1 MAVKKSELYSTLWKC
16 CDELRGGMDASQYK
30 DYVLVILF
38 VKYISDKS
46 RSDAAFDIEIP
57 EGCYFEDFVALK
69 GNPNIGE
76 EINKKM
82 QKLAEANQLE
92 GVFVADFDDEAKLG
106 KGKDKVETL
115 SKLIAVF
122 QNENLD
128 FSKNRAAD
136 DDLIGDAYEY
146 LMKNFATESGKSKG
160 QFYTPAEVSRVMAKV
175 IGLSNAKNGKRT
187 TIYDPTCGSGSLLLR
202 AMCETPEG
210 ATVYGQEKDNAT
222 VGLAKMNM
230 ILHNEIYADI
240 KQGDTINDPQF
251 KDDDQLKTFDYIVA
265 NPPFST
271 KSWLKSA
278 KAEDEYRRWGE
289 GIKIGIP
296 PEKNGDYAFLLHIVR
311 SLKQTGCAA
320 CILPHG
326 VLFRGNAEAQIRK
339 YLVAEKR
346 YIKGIIG
353 LPANLFFGTGIPACI
368 IIIEKSEAAGR
379 KGVFMIDAKSGYI
392 KDGAKNRLR
401 EQDIRR
407 IVDVWQSQ
415 RDVPHFARFVPME
428 EIERNDYNLNIP
440 RYVSA
445 PDTEILQD
453 IDAHLYG
460 GLPKH
465 DIDQLATYWDVC
477 PSLRSDLFSEHPTR
491 EGYYSLNCEQDA
503 IRDTVSANVDFQKQ
517 SEVFKRRFTDWCDK
531 HRGELNSLA
540 QGFAPKTLIEQL
552 GNSLLEFF
560 SADRSLVD
568 AYDVYDCLMNYWGET
583 MQDDCYMIS
592 SGGWTVQLYTPQAT
606 SKKNDDKKKK
616 EKKAATPEDI
626 VCDLLPVPIV
636 VDEYFADKR
645 DLIIAAEELLSQNE
659 AQLAELIEEQAEN
672 YLDEDNFPDGKMTD
686 ANIKKRIKALD
697 KKADAEELAVL
708 QKYLDLKGDISLNKK
723 LIKERKYDLLTAL
736 LVKYANL
743 SEEDIKRFVIEKKWF
758 ASLGSRL
765 DGEMQ
770 RISQQLT
777 SKVSALAERYAQT
790 LPEIDAEIADLE
802 AKVAAHLKQMYCMFA
817 IVLQKSARPRY
828 LKNGIVLNLRRYC
841 QL

>member
-46 RSDAAFDIEIP
+46 RSDSAFDIEIP
-57 EGCYFEDFVALK
+57 DGCYFEDFVALK

-76 EINKKM
+76 EMNKKM
-82 QKLAEANQLE
+82 AALAEANQLE
-92 GVFVADFDDEAKLG
+92 GVFIADFEDDTKLG
-106 KGKDKVETL
+106 KGKDKVDTL
-115 SKLIAVF
+115 SNLIAVF

-175 IGLSNAKNGKRT
+175 IGLSNAKNGKKT

-202 AMCETPEG
+202 AMYETPEG
-210 ATVYGQEKDNAT
+210 ASVYGQEKDNAT

-230 ILHNEIYADI
+230 ILHNEIYAVI

-251 KDDDQLKTFDYIVA
+251 KGDDGQLKTFDYIVA

-278 KAEDEYRRWGE
+278 KAEDGYHRWGE
-289 GIKIGIP
+289 GIKIGVP

-339 YLVAEKR
+339 YLVAEKQ
-346 YIKGIIG
+346 YVKGIIG

-407 IVDVWQSQ
+407 IVDVWQMQ

-477 PSLRSDLFSEHPTR
+477 PSLRADLFVEHPTR
-491 EGYYSLNCEQDA
+491 EGYYALNCEQSA
-503 IRDTVSANVDFQKQ
+503 VRDTVAANADFQKQ
-517 SEVFKRRFTDWCDK
+517 GEIFKSSFAVWCNR
-531 HRGELNSLA
+531 HREQLNALI
-540 QGFAPKTLIEQL
+540 QGFAPKILIEQL
-552 GNSLLEFF
+552 GNSLLEIFG
-560 SADRSLVD
+560 ADKSLVD
-568 AYDVYDCLMNYWGET
+568 AYDVFDCLMNYWGET

-592 SGGWTVQLYTPQAT
+592 SSGWSVQLYTPQPA
-606 SKKNDDKKKK
+606 SKKGEKKK

-636 VDEYFADKR
+636 IDEYFADKR
-645 DLIIAAEELLSQNE
+645 ELITAAEEHLAQNE

-672 YLDEDNFPDGKMTD
+672 YLDEDNFPDSKMND

-708 QKYLDLKGDISLNKK
+708 QKYLELKGDISLNKK

-736 LVKYANL
+736 LVKYADL
-743 SEEDIKRFVIEKKWF
+743 SEKDIKRLVIEKKWF

-802 AKVAAHLKQMYCMFA
+802 AKVAAHLKQMGY
-817 IVLQKSARPRY
+817 
-828 LKNGIVLNLRRYC
+828 
-841 QL
+841 

>member
-57 EGCYFEDFVALK
+57 DGCYFEDFVALK

-278 KAEDEYRRWGE
+278 KAEDEYKRWGE

-445 PDTEILQD
+445 PDIEILQD

-491 EGYYSLNCEQDA
+491 KGYYSLNCEQDT
-503 IRDTVSANVDFQKQ
+503 IRDTVSANADFQKQ
-517 SEVFKRRFTDWCDK
+517 SEVFKRSFADWCDK
-531 HRGELNSLA
+531 HRNELNSLA

-552 GNSLLEFF
+552 GNSLLEIFG
-560 SADRSLVD
+560 ADRSLVD

-592 SGGWTVQLYTPQAT
+592 SGGWAVQLYTPQPA

-645 DLIIAAEELLSQNE
+645 NLIIAAEELLSQNE

-672 YLDEDNFPDGKMTD
+672 YLDEDNFPDSKMTD

-736 LVKYANL
+736 LVKYAAL
-743 SEEDIKRFVIEKKWF
+743 SEEDIKRLVIEKKWF

-802 AKVAAHLKQMYCMFA
+802 AKVAAHLKQMGY
-817 IVLQKSARPRY
+817 
-828 LKNGIVLNLRRYC
+828 
-841 QL
+841 

>member
-128 FSKNRAAD
+128 FSKNRVAD

-278 KAEDEYRRWGE
+278 KAEDEYHRWGE

-368 IIIEKSEAAGR
+368 IIIEKSEAASR

-477 PSLRSDLFSEHPTR
+477 PSLRGDLFSEHPTR
-491 EGYYSLNCEQDA
+491 EGYYSLNCEQDT
-503 IRDTVSANVDFQKQ
+503 IRDTVSANADFQKQ
-517 SEVFKRRFTDWCDK
+517 REVFKRSFADWCDK
-531 HRGELNSLA
+531 HRNELNSLV

-552 GNSLLEFF
+552 GNSLLEIF

-583 MQDDCYMIS
+583 MQDDSYMIS
-592 SGGWTVQLYTPQAT
+592 SGGWTVQLYTPQPA
-606 SKKNDDKKKK
+606 SKKSNDKKK

-645 DLIIAAEELLSQNE
+645 NLIIAAEELLSQNE
-659 AQLAELIEEQAEN
+659 VQLAELIEEQAEN

-736 LVKYANL
+736 LVKYADL
-743 SEEDIKRFVIEKKWF
+743 SEGDIKRLVIEKKWF

-802 AKVAAHLKQMYCMFA
+802 AKVAAHLKQMGY
-817 IVLQKSARPRY
+817 
-828 LKNGIVLNLRRYC
+828 
-841 QL
+841 

>member
-46 RSDAAFDIEIP
+46 RSDDGFDIDIP
-57 EGCYFEDFVALK
+57 QGCFFEDFVALK
-69 GNPNIGE
+69 GKPNIGE
-76 EINKKM
+76 EMNKKM
-82 QKLAEANQLE
+82 AALAEANQLD
-92 GVFVADFDDEAKLG
+92 GVFVADFEDDAKLG
-106 KGKDKVETL
+106 KGKDKIDTL
-115 SKLIAVF
+115 SNLIAIF
-122 QNENLD
+122 QNDNLD

-210 ATVYGQEKDNAT
+210 ATIYGQEKDNAT

-230 ILHNEIYADI
+230 ILHGEIYADI

-251 KDDDQLKTFDYIVA
+251 KEEDKLKTFDYIVA

-278 KAEDEYRRWGE
+278 KAEDEYHRWGE

-353 LPANLFFGTGIPACI
+353 LPANLFYGTGIPACI
-368 IIIEKSEAAGR
+368 IVIEKSEAASR
-379 KGVFMIDAKSGYI
+379 KGVFMIDAKNGYV
-392 KDGAKNRLR
+392 KDAAKNRLR

-407 IVDVWQSQ
+407 IVDVWQAQ

-445 PDTEILQD
+445 PDTEVLQD
-453 IDAHLYG
+453 IDAHLRG
-460 GLPKH
+460 GLPEH
-465 DIDQLATYWDVC
+465 DIDQLSEYWDVC
-477 PSLRSDLFSEHPTR
+477 PSLRNDLFSDRPIR
-491 EGYYSLNCEQDA
+491 AGYYELRCPVDA
-503 IRDTVSANVDFQKQ
+503 IRDTVAANADFRKQ
-517 SEVFKRRFTDWCDK
+517 GEAFKHSFEKWCQQ
-531 HRGELNSLA
+531 HRYQLYSLVP
-540 QGFAPKTLIEQL
+540 GFAPKRLIEQL
-552 GNSLLEFF
+552 GNSILEIFT
-560 SADRSLVD
+560 ADKSLVD
-568 AYDVYDCLMNYWGET
+568 AYDVYDSLMKYWGDT

-592 SGGWTVQLYTPQAT
+592 SGGWEVQLYTPQPIV
-606 SKKNDDKKKK
+606 KKNDAKKK
-616 EKKAATPEDI
+616 EKKAAAPEDV

-636 VDEYFADKR
+636 IDEYFSDKR
-645 DLIIAAEELLSQNE
+645 DLILAAEELLAQNE
-659 AQLAELIEEQAEN
+659 AKLSELLEEYAESYFE
-672 YLDEDNFPDGKMTD
+672 EDNFADSKVSDT
-686 ANIKKRIKALD
+686 NIKKRIKALD
-697 KKADAEELAVL
+697 KKADAEEIAVL
-708 QKYLDLKGDISLNKK
+708 QQYLDLKGDISLNKK
-723 LIKERKYDLLTAL
+723 VIKDRKYDLLTAL
-736 LVKYANL
+736 MVKYADL
-743 SEEDIKRFVIEKKWF
+743 SGEDIKRLVIEKKWF
-758 ASLGSRL
+758 ATLSAQL
-765 DGEMQ
+765 DSEMQ

-790 LPEIDAEIADLE
+790 LPEIDAEISDLE
-802 AKVAAHLKQMYCMFA
+802 AKVAAHLKQMGY
-817 IVLQKSARPRY
+817 
-828 LKNGIVLNLRRYC
+828 
-841 QL
+841 

>member
-57 EGCYFEDFVALK
+57 DGCYFEDFVALK

-82 QKLAEANQLE
+82 QKLAEANQLD

-160 QFYTPAEVSRVMAKV
+160 QFYTPAEVSHVMAKV

-251 KDDDQLKTFDYIVA
+251 KDDDQLKKFDYIVA

-278 KAEDEYRRWGE
+278 KAEDEYKRWGE

-407 IVDVWQSQ
+407 IVDVWQAQ

-491 EGYYSLNCEQDA
+491 KGYYSLNCEQDT
-503 IRDTVSANVDFQKQ
+503 IRDTVSANADFQKQ
-517 SEVFKRRFTDWCDK
+517 SEVFKRSFADWCDK
-531 HRGELNSLA
+531 HRNELNSLV

-552 GNSLLEFF
+552 GNSLLEIFG
-560 SADRSLVD
+560 ADRSLVD

-592 SGGWTVQLYTPQAT
+592 SGGWTVQLYTPQPA

-616 EKKAATPEDI
+616 EKKAASPEDI

-636 VDEYFADKR
+636 VNEYFADKR
-645 DLIIAAEELLSQNE
+645 NLVVAAEELLSQNE
-659 AQLAELIEEQAEN
+659 AQLAELIEEQVEN
-672 YLDEDNFPDGKMTD
+672 YLDEDNFPDSKMTD
-686 ANIKKRIKALD
+686 ANIKRRIKALD
-697 KKADAEELAVL
+697 KRADAEELAVL
-708 QKYLDLKGDISLNKK
+708 QKYLKLKEDISFVKRT
-723 LIKERKYDLLTAL
+723 IKNLKYDLLTAL
-736 LVKYANL
+736 LVKYAAL
-743 SEEDIKRFVIEKKWF
+743 SEEDIKRLVIEKKWF

-802 AKVAAHLKQMYCMFA
+802 AKVAAHLKQMGY
-817 IVLQKSARPRY
+817 
-828 LKNGIVLNLRRYC
+828 
-841 QL
+841 

>member
-46 RSDAAFDIEIP
+46 RSDEGFDIDIP
-57 EGCYFEDFVALK
+57 GGCYFEDFVALK

-76 EINKKM
+76 EMNKKM
-82 QKLAEANQLE
+82 AALAEANQLD
-92 GVFVADFDDEAKLG
+92 GVFVADFEDDAKLG

-175 IGLSNAKNGKRT
+175 IGLGNARNGKKT

-202 AMCETPEG
+202 AICETPDG
-210 ATVYGQEKDNAT
+210 ATIYGQEKDNAT

-278 KAEDEYRRWGE
+278 KTEDVYHRWGE
-289 GIKIGIP
+289 GIKIGVP

-353 LPANLFFGTGIPACI
+353 LPANLFYGTGIPACI
-368 IIIEKSEAAGR
+368 III
-379 KGVFMIDAKSGYI
+379 
-392 KDGAKNRLR
+392 
-401 EQDIRR
+401 
-407 IVDVWQSQ
+407 
-415 RDVPHFARFVPME
+415 
-428 EIERNDYNLNIP
+428 
-440 RYVSA
+440 
-445 PDTEILQD
+445 
-453 IDAHLYG
+453 
-460 GLPKH
+460 
-465 DIDQLATYWDVC
+465 
-477 PSLRSDLFSEHPTR
+477 FSR
-491 EGYYSLNCEQDA
+491 
-503 IRDTVSANVDFQKQ
+503 
-517 SEVFKRRFTDWCDK
+517 
-531 HRGELNSLA
+531 
-540 QGFAPKTLIEQL
+540 
-552 GNSLLEFF
+552 
-560 SADRSLVD
+560 
-568 AYDVYDCLMNYWGET
+568 
-583 MQDDCYMIS
+583 
-592 SGGWTVQLYTPQAT
+592 
-606 SKKNDDKKKK
+606 
-616 EKKAATPEDI
+616 
-626 VCDLLPVPIV
+626 
-636 VDEYFADKR
+636 
-645 DLIIAAEELLSQNE
+645 
-659 AQLAELIEEQAEN
+659 
-672 YLDEDNFPDGKMTD
+672 
-686 ANIKKRIKALD
+686 
-697 KKADAEELAVL
+697 
-708 QKYLDLKGDISLNKK
+708 
-723 LIKERKYDLLTAL
+723 
-736 LVKYANL
+736 
-743 SEEDIKRFVIEKKWF
+743 
-758 ASLGSRL
+758 
-765 DGEMQ
+765 
-770 RISQQLT
+770 
-777 SKVSALAERYAQT
+777 
-790 LPEIDAEIADLE
+790 
-802 AKVAAHLKQMYCMFA
+802 
-817 IVLQKSARPRY
+817 
-828 LKNGIVLNLRRYC
+828 
-841 QL
+841 

>member
-38 VKYISDKS
+38 VKYISDKN

-69 GNPNIGE
+69 GNSNIGE

-175 IGLSNAKNGKRT
+175 IGLSNTKNGKRT

-278 KAEDEYRRWGE
+278 KAEDEYHRWGE
-289 GIKIGIP
+289 GIKIGVP

-379 KGVFMIDAKSGYI
+379 KGVFMIDAKGGYI

-440 RYVSA
+440 RYVAA

-477 PSLRSDLFSEHPTR
+477 PSLRSDLFSEHPSR
-491 EGYYSLNCEQDA
+491 EGYYSLNCEQDT
-503 IRDTVSANVDFQKQ
+503 IRDTVSTNADFQKQ
-517 SEVFKRRFTDWCDK
+517 SEVFKRSFADWCDK
-531 HRGELNSLA
+531 HRNELNSLA

-552 GNSLLEFF
+552 GNSLLEIFG
-560 SADRSLVD
+560 ADRSLVD

-592 SGGWTVQLYTPQAT
+592 SGGWTVQLYTPQPA
-606 SKKNDDKKKK
+606 SKKSNDKKK

-636 VDEYFADKR
+636 VDECFADKR
-645 DLIIAAEELLSQNE
+645 NLIVAAEELLSQNE

-672 YLDEDNFPDGKMTD
+672 YLDEDNFPDSKKTD
-686 ANIKKRIKALD
+686 TNIKKQIKILNN
-697 KKADAEELAVL
+697 KTDAEELAVL
-708 QKYLDLKGDISLNKK
+708 QKYLKLKEDISFVKRT
-723 LIKERKYDLLTAL
+723 IKNLKYDLLTAL
-736 LVKYANL
+736 LVKYADL
-743 SEEDIKRFVIEKKWF
+743 SEEDIKRLVIEKKWF

-802 AKVAAHLKQMYCMFA
+802 AKVAAHLKQMGY
-817 IVLQKSARPRY
+817 
-828 LKNGIVLNLRRYC
+828 
-841 QL
+841 

>member
-38 VKYISDKS
+38 IKYISDKS
-46 RSDAAFDIEIP
+46 RNDKDFDIDIP
-57 EGCYFEDFVALK
+57 KGCYFEDFVALK
-69 GNPNIGE
+69 GCSNIGE
-76 EINKKM
+76 EMNIKM
-82 QKLAEANQLE
+82 AALADANQLD
-92 GVFVADFDDEAKLG
+92 GVFVADFEDDTKLG

-122 QNENLD
+122 QNDNLD

-160 QFYTPAEVSRVMAKV
+160 QFYTPTEVSRVMAKV
-175 IGLSNAKNGKRT
+175 IGLSQAKNGKKT

-202 AMCETPEG
+202 AMCETPDG
-210 ATVYGQEKDNAT
+210 ATLYGQEKDNAT

-240 KQGDTINDPQF
+240 RQGDTINDPQF
-251 KDDDQLKTFDYIVA
+251 KDNDHLKTFDYIVA

-278 KAEDEYRRWGE
+278 KIEDEYQRWGE
-289 GIKIGIP
+289 SINIGVP

-326 VLFRGNAEAQIRK
+326 VLFRGNAEAQIRR
-339 YLVAEKR
+339 YLVSVKR
-346 YIKGIIG
+346 WIKGIIG
-353 LPANLFFGTGIPACI
+353 LPANLFYGTGIPACI
-368 IIIEKSEAAGR
+368 IIIEKSEALER
-379 KGVFMIDAKSGYI
+379 KGVFMIDAKNGFV

-407 IVDVWQSQ
+407 IVDVWNAQ
-415 RDVPHFARFVPME
+415 RDVPHYARFVPME

-445 PDTEILQD
+445 PDMEILQD

-465 DIDQLATYWDVC
+465 DIDQLDTYWKVC
-477 PSLRSDLFSEHPTR
+477 PLLRDDLFCAHPTR
-491 EGYYSLNCEQDA
+491 KGYYSLKCTPEVVCDVVAEN
-503 IRDTVSANVDFQKQ
+503 IDFRKQ
-517 SEVFKRRFTDWCDK
+517 SDTFRSSFAEWCNR
-531 HRGELNSLA
+531 HHVQLYALVS
-540 QGFAPKTLIEQL
+540 GFAPKKLIEQL
-552 GNSLLEFF
+552 GNSLLEIFGV
-560 SADRSLVD
+560 DKSLVD

-592 SGGWTVQLYTPQAT
+592 SGGWTVQLYTPQPA
-606 SKKNDDKKKK
+606 SKKKDGKKK
-616 EKKAATPEDI
+616 EKKAVAPEDV

-636 VDEYFADKR
+636 IDEYFAEKR
-645 DLIIAAEELLSQNE
+645 DVIAAAEELLAQNE
-659 AQLAELIEEQAEN
+659 AQLADLVEEQAEN
-672 YLDEDNFPDGKMTD
+672 YLDEDNFPDSKMTD
-686 ANIKKRIKALD
+686 ANVKKRIKALD
-697 KKADAEELAVL
+697 KMTDANEIAVL

-736 LVKYANL
+736 VVKYADL
-743 SEEDIKRFVIEKKWF
+743 SEEEIKRLVIEKKWF
-758 ASLGSRL
+758 ASLALRL
-765 DGEMQ
+765 DCEMQ

-777 SKVSALAERYAQT
+777 SKVSALAERYDQT
-790 LPEIDAEIADLE
+790 LSEIDADITDLE
-802 AKVAAHLKQMYCMFA
+802 AKVAAHLKQMGY
-817 IVLQKSARPRY
+817 
-828 LKNGIVLNLRRYC
+828 
-841 QL
+841 

>member
-46 RSDAAFDIEIP
+46 HSDVAFDIEIP
-57 EGCYFEDFVALK
+57 DGCHFEDFVALK

-76 EINKKM
+76 EMNKKM
-82 QKLAEANQLE
+82 AALAEANQLD
-92 GVFVADFDDEAKLG
+92 GVFIADFEDDTKLG
-106 KGKDKVETL
+106 KGKDKVDTL
-115 SKLIAVF
+115 SNLIAVF
-122 QNENLD
+122 QNENLN

-160 QFYTPAEVSRVMAKV
+160 QFYTPGEVSRVMAKV
-175 IGLSNAKNGKRT
+175 IGLNKTKKGKKT

-210 ATVYGQEKDNAT
+210 ATVYGQEMDNAT

-278 KAEDEYRRWGE
+278 KTEDEYKRWGE
-289 GIKIGIP
+289 GIKIGVP

-379 KGVFMIDAKSGYI
+379 KGVFMIDAKSGFT

-407 IVDVWQSQ
+407 IVDVWQAQ

-465 DIDQLATYWDVC
+465 DIDQLDNYWDVC
-477 PSLRSDLFSEHPTR
+477 PSLRENLFCEHLTR
-491 EGYYSLNCEQDA
+491 EGYYSLNCKQE
-503 IRDTVSANVDFQKQ
+503 TVREAVATNADFRKQ
-517 SEVFKRRFTDWCDK
+517 GDVFKKSFEAWCDK
-531 HRGELNSLA
+531 HREQLHDLT
-540 QGFAPKTLIEQL
+540 QGFAPKMLIEEF
-552 GNSLLEFF
+552 GNSLLEIFG
-560 SADRSLVD
+560 ADKSLVD
-568 AYDVYDCLMNYWGET
+568 AYDIYDCLMNYWGEA

-592 SGGWTVQLYTPQAT
+592 SGGWLVQLYTPQPA
-606 SKKNDDKKKK
+606 SKKGEKKK
-616 EKKAATPEDI
+616 EKKAATPEDV

-636 VDEYFADKR
+636 IDEYFAEKR
-645 DLIIAAEELLSQNE
+645 NLITAAEELLAQNE

-672 YLDEDNFPDGKMTD
+672 YLDEDNFPDSKMTD
-686 ANIKKRIKALD
+686 ANIKKRIKVLN

-708 QKYLDLKGDISLNKK
+708 QKYLNLKGDISLNKK

-736 LVKYANL
+736 LVKYADL
-743 SEEDIKRFVIEKKWF
+743 SEEDIKRLVIEKKWF

-790 LPEIDAEIADLE
+790 LSEIDTEIADLE
-802 AKVAAHLKQMYCMFA
+802 AKVAAHLKQMGY
-817 IVLQKSARPRY
+817 
-828 LKNGIVLNLRRYC
+828 
-841 QL
+841 

>member
-46 RSDAAFDIEIP
+46 RSDARFDIEIP
-57 EGCYFEDFVALK
+57 DGCHFEDFVALK
-69 GNPNIGE
+69 GKDNIGE
-76 EINKKM
+76 EMNKKM
-82 QKLAEANQLE
+82 AALAEANQLD
-92 GVFVADFDDEAKLG
+92 GVFVADFDDDTKLG
-106 KGKDKVETL
+106 KGKDKRDTL
-115 SKLIAVF
+115 SNLIAVF
-122 QNENLD
+122 QNEDLD

-175 IGLSNAKNGKRT
+175 IGLNRAKNGKRT

-251 KDDDQLKTFDYIVA
+251 KDDTNLKTFDYIVA

-278 KAEDEYRRWGE
+278 KTEDEYQRWGE
-289 GIKIGIP
+289 GIGVGVP

-311 SLKQTGCAA
+311 SLKHNGCAA

-346 YIKGIIG
+346 YVKGVIG

-379 KGVFMIDAKSGYI
+379 KGVFMIDAKNGYV
-392 KDGAKNRLR
+392 KDGSKNRLR

-503 IRDTVSANVDFQKQ
+503 IRDTVSANADFQKQ
-517 SEVFKRRFTDWCDK
+517 SEVFKRSFADWCDK
-531 HRGELNSLA
+531 HRNELNSLV

-552 GNSLLEFF
+552 GNSLLEIFG
-560 SADRSLVD
+560 ADRSLVD

-592 SGGWTVQLYTPQAT
+592 SGGWTVQLYTPQPA

-645 DLIIAAEELLSQNE
+645 NLIIAAEELLSQNE
-659 AQLAELIEEQAEN
+659 AQLAELIEEQAVN

-697 KKADAEELAVL
+697 KKADAEEFAVL

-736 LVKYANL
+736 LVKYAAL
-743 SEEDIKRFVIEKKWF
+743 SEEDIKRLVIEKKWF

-802 AKVAAHLKQMYCMFA
+802 AKVAAHLKQMGY
-817 IVLQKSARPRY
+817 
-828 LKNGIVLNLRRYC
+828 
-841 QL
+841 

>member
-38 VKYISDKS
+38 VKYISDKN

-57 EGCYFEDFVALK
+57 DGCYFEDFVALK

-82 QKLAEANQLE
+82 QKLAEANQLD

-136 DDLIGDAYEY
+136 DDLIGDAYEF

-202 AMCETPEG
+202 AMCATPEG

-278 KAEDEYRRWGE
+278 KAEDEYHRWGE

-491 EGYYSLNCEQDA
+491 NGYYSLNCEQDT
-503 IRDTVSANVDFQKQ
+503 IRDTVSANADFQKQ
-517 SEVFKRRFTDWCDK
+517 SEVFKHSFADWCDK
-531 HRGELNSLA
+531 HREELNSLV

-552 GNSLLEFF
+552 GNSLLDIFG
-560 SADRSLVD
+560 ADKSLVD

-592 SGGWTVQLYTPQAT
+592 SGGWTVQLYTPQPA
-606 SKKNDDKKKK
+606 SKKSNDKKK

-645 DLIIAAEELLSQNE
+645 NLIIAAEELLSQNE

-686 ANIKKRIKALD
+686 ANIKKRIKVLD
-697 KKADAEELAVL
+697 KKADAEEIAVL
-708 QKYLDLKGDISLNKK
+708 QKYLDLKGNISLNKK

-736 LVKYANL
+736 LVKYADL
-743 SEEDIKRFVIEKKWF
+743 SEEDIKRLVIEKKWF

-765 DGEMQ
+765 DSEMQ

-802 AKVAAHLKQMYCMFA
+802 AKVAAHLKQMGY
-817 IVLQKSARPRY
+817 
-828 LKNGIVLNLRRYC
+828 
-841 QL
+841 

>member
-1 MAVKKSELYSTLWKC
+1 MAVKKSELYSSLWKC

-46 RSDAAFDIEIP
+46 RSDAAFDIDIP
-57 EGCYFEDFVALK
+57 DGCYFEDFVDLK
-69 GNPNIGE
+69 GNPDIGE
-76 EINKKM
+76 EMNKKM
-82 QKLAEANQLE
+82 AALAEANQLD
-92 GVFVADFDDEAKLG
+92 GVFVADFDDDAKLG

-115 SKLIAVF
+115 GKLIAVF
-122 QNENLD
+122 QNDNLD

-160 QFYTPAEVSRVMAKV
+160 QFYTPAEVSRVMANV
-175 IGLSNAKNGKRT
+175 IGLSNAKNGKKT

-210 ATVYGQEKDNAT
+210 ATIYGQEKDNAT

-240 KQGDTINDPQF
+240 KQGDTINNPQF
-251 KDDDQLKTFDYIVA
+251 KENDKLKTFDFIVA

-278 KAEDEYRRWGE
+278 KAEDEYERWGE

-339 YLVAEKR
+339 YLVAERK

-353 LPANLFFGTGIPACI
+353 LPPNLFFGTGIPACI
-368 IIIEKSEAAGR
+368 IIIEKSEADSR
-379 KGVFMIDAKSGYI
+379 KGIFMIDAKNGYI

-407 IVDVWQSQ
+407 IVDAWKTH
-415 RDVPHFARFVPME
+415 RDVPHFSRFVPMD
-428 EIERNDYNLNIP
+428 EIKKNDYNLNIP

-465 DIDQLATYWDVC
+465 DIDQLTTYWDVC
-477 PSLRSDLFSEHPTR
+477 PTLRSELFCEHLTR
-491 EGYYSLNCEQDA
+491 KGYFTLNCNRDA
-503 IRDTVSANVDFQKQ
+503 VRDIVSDNTDFKKQ
-517 SEVFKRRFTDWCDK
+517 NEVFNKSFTDWSNK
-531 HRGELNSLA
+531 HRDLFYSLV
-540 QGFAPKTLIEQL
+540 QGFAPKELVDKL
-552 GNSLLEFF
+552 GNSLLEIF
-560 SADRSLVD
+560 SSDKSLVD
-568 AYDVYDCLMNYWGET
+568 AYDVYDCLMNYWSET

-592 SGGWTVQLYTPQAT
+592 SGGWEAQLYTPQPS
-606 SKKNDDKKKK
+606 SKKKDDKNTK
-616 EKKAATPEDI
+616 EKKAATPDD
-626 VCDLLPVPIV
+626 VMCDLLPVNIV
-636 VDEYFADKR
+636 IEEYFADKR
-645 DLIIAAEELLSQNE
+645 ELITAAEERLAQNE
-659 AQLAELIEEQAEN
+659 AQLAELIEEHSEN
-672 YLDEDNFPDGKMTD
+672 YLDEDNFPDSKMSD
-686 ANIKKRIKALD
+686 SNIKKRIKELD
-697 KKADAEELAVL
+697 NKNDAEEISVL
-708 QKYLDLKGDISLNKK
+708 KKYLNIKGDISLVKK
-723 LIKERKYDLLTAL
+723 LIKELKYNLLSAL
-736 LVKYANL
+736 MVKYADL
-743 SEEDIKRFVIEKKWF
+743 SEDDIKRLVIEKKWL
-758 ASLGSRL
+758 ASLAVRL

-777 SKVSALAERYAQT
+777 SKVSALAERYEQT

-802 AKVAAHLKQMYCMFA
+802 AKVAQHLKQMGY
-817 IVLQKSARPRY
+817 
-828 LKNGIVLNLRRYC
+828 
-841 QL
+841 

>member
-160 QFYTPAEVSRVMAKV
+160 QFYTPAEVSRVIAKV

-240 KQGDTINDPQF
+240 EQGDTINDPQF

-278 KAEDEYRRWGE
+278 KAEDEYHRWGE

-503 IRDTVSANVDFQKQ
+503 IRDTVSANADFQKQ
-517 SEVFKRRFTDWCDK
+517 SEVFKRSFADWCDK
-531 HRGELNSLA
+531 HRNELNSLV

-552 GNSLLEFF
+552 GNSLLEIFG
-560 SADRSLVD
+560 ADRSLVD

-592 SGGWTVQLYTPQAT
+592 SGGWTVQLYTPQPA

-636 VDEYFADKR
+636 IDEYFADKR
-645 DLIIAAEELLSQNE
+645 NLIIAAEELLSQNE

-708 QKYLDLKGDISLNKK
+708 QKYLKLKEDISFVKRT
-723 LIKERKYDLLTAL
+723 IKNLKYDLLTAL
-736 LVKYANL
+736 LVKYAAL
-743 SEEDIKRFVIEKKWF
+743 SEEDIKRLVIEKKWF

-802 AKVAAHLKQMYCMFA
+802 AKVAAHLKQMGY
-817 IVLQKSARPRY
+817 
-828 LKNGIVLNLRRYC
+828 
-841 QL
+841 

>member
-46 RSDAAFDIEIP
+46 RSDERFDIEIP
-57 EGCYFEDFVALK
+57 DGCYFEDFIALK
-69 GNPNIGE
+69 GKEHIGE
-76 EINKKM
+76 EMNKKM
-82 QKLAEANQLE
+82 TALAEANQLD
-92 GVFVADFDDEAKLG
+92 GVFIADFDDEAKLG
-106 KGKDKVETL
+106 KGKDKIDTL
-115 SKLIAVF
+115 SNLIAVF

-175 IGLSNAKNGKRT
+175 IGLNNAKNGKKT

-240 KQGDTINDPQF
+240 RQGDTINDPQF
-251 KDDDQLKTFDYIVA
+251 KVDDNVLKTFDYIIA

-278 KAEDEYRRWGE
+278 KSEDEYQRWGE
-289 GIKIGIP
+289 GIKIGVP

-339 YLVAEKR
+339 YLAFDKK

-353 LPANLFFGTGIPACI
+353 LPANLFYGTGIPACI
-368 IIIEKSEAAGR
+368 IVIDKSEAAVR
-379 KGVFMIDAKSGYI
+379 KGIFMIDAKNGYI
-392 KDGAKNRLR
+392 KDGSKNRLR

-407 IVDVWQSQ
+407 IVDVWNAQ
-415 RDVPHFARFVPME
+415 RDVPHYARFVSMD
-428 EIERNDYNLNIP
+428 EIERNDFNLNIP

-465 DIDQLATYWDVC
+465 DIEQLAMYWDVC
-477 PSLRSDLFSEHPTR
+477 PTLRDELFSTHSTR
-491 EGYYSLNCEQDA
+491 NGYYQLKCGKVE
-503 IRDTVSANVDFQKQ
+503 IRETIADNIDFCKQ
-517 SEVFKRRFTDWCDK
+517 SEYFKNSFKTWSEK
-531 HRGELNSLA
+531 HYNQLYNLTL
-540 QGFAPKTLIEQL
+540 GFAPKNLIEQL
-552 GNSLLEFF
+552 GNSLLEVF
-560 SADRSLVD
+560 SIDKSLVD
-568 AYDVYDCLMNYWGET
+568 AYNVYDCLMNYWGET

-592 SGGWTVQLYTPQAT
+592 AGDWSMQLYTPQPA
-606 SKKNDDKKKK
+606 SKKKDDNKKKK
-616 EKKAATPEDI
+616 EKKAATPED
-626 VCDLLPVPIV
+626 VMCDLLPVTIV
-636 VDEYFADKR
+636 INEYFAEKR
-645 DLIIAAEELLSQNE
+645 DLITAAEELL
-659 AQLAELIEEQAEN
+659 AQKESSLTELIEEQTDN
-672 YLDEDNFPDGKMTD
+672 YLDEDNFIDSKLSDT
-686 ANIKKRIKALD
+686 NVKKRIKALD
-697 KKADAEELAVL
+697 KKVDAEEITVL
-708 QKYLDLKGDISLNKK
+708 QKYLDLRGDISLNKK

-736 LVKYANL
+736 IVKYANL
-743 SEEDIKRFVIEKKWF
+743 SADEIKKLVIEKKWF
-758 ASLGSRL
+758 ASLDKRL
-765 DGEMQ
+765 SDEMQ

-777 SKVSALAERYAQT
+777 SKVSELAERYSQT

-802 AKVAAHLKQMYCMFA
+802 AKVASHLKQMGF
-817 IVLQKSARPRY
+817 
-828 LKNGIVLNLRRYC
+828 
-841 QL
+841 

>member
-57 EGCYFEDFVALK
+57 DGCYFEDFVALK

-175 IGLSNAKNGKRT
+175 IGLSNAKNGRRT

-278 KAEDEYRRWGE
+278 KAEDEYHRWGE

-326 VLFRGNAEAQIRK
+326 VMFRGNAEAQIRK

-415 RDVPHFARFVPME
+415 RDVPHFARFVPMD

-477 PSLRSDLFSEHPTR
+477 SSLRSDLFSEHPTR
-491 EGYYSLNCEQDA
+491 KGYYSLNCEQDA
-503 IRDTVSANVDFQKQ
+503 IRDTVSANADFQKQ
-517 SEVFKRRFTDWCDK
+517 SEVFKRSFADWCDK
-531 HRGELNSLA
+531 HRNELNSLA

-552 GNSLLEFF
+552 GNSLLEIFG
-560 SADRSLVD
+560 ADRSLVN

-592 SGGWTVQLYTPQAT
+592 SGGWTVQLYTPQPA
-606 SKKNDDKKKK
+606 SKKSNDKKK

-636 VDEYFADKR
+636 IDEYFADKR

-672 YLDEDNFPDGKMTD
+672 YLDEDNFPDSKMTD

-723 LIKERKYDLLTAL
+723 LIKECKYDLLTAL
-736 LVKYANL
+736 LVKYADL
-743 SEEDIKRFVIEKKWF
+743 SEEDIKRLVIEKKWF

-802 AKVAAHLKQMYCMFA
+802 AKVAAHLKQMGY
-817 IVLQKSARPRY
+817 
-828 LKNGIVLNLRRYC
+828 
-841 QL
+841 

>member
-82 QKLAEANQLE
+82 QKLAEANQLD

-278 KAEDEYRRWGE
+278 KAEDEYHRWGE

-346 YIKGIIG
+346 YIKGVIG

-477 PSLRSDLFSEHPTR
+477 PSLRSDLFLEHPSR

-503 IRDTVSANVDFQKQ
+503 IRDTVSANADFQKQ
-517 SEVFKRRFTDWCDK
+517 IEVFKRSFADWCDK
-531 HRGELNSLA
+531 HRCELNSLA

-552 GNSLLEFF
+552 GNLLLEIFG
-560 SADRSLVD
+560 ADRSLVD

-592 SGGWTVQLYTPQAT
+592 SGGWTVQLYTPQPT

-636 VDEYFADKR
+636 VAEYFADKR

-672 YLDEDNFPDGKMTD
+672 YLDEDNFPDSKMTD

-736 LVKYANL
+736 LVKYAAL
-743 SEEDIKRFVIEKKWF
+743 SEEDIKRLVIEKKWF

-802 AKVAAHLKQMYCMFA
+802 AKVAAHLKQMGY
-817 IVLQKSARPRY
+817 
-828 LKNGIVLNLRRYC
+828 
-841 QL
+841 

>member
-46 RSDAAFDIEIP
+46 RSDERFDIEIP
-57 EGCYFEDFVALK
+57 DGCYFEDFIALK
-69 GNPNIGE
+69 GKEHIGE
-76 EINKKM
+76 EMNKKM
-82 QKLAEANQLE
+82 TALAEANQLD
-92 GVFVADFDDEAKLG
+92 GVFIADFDDEAKLG
-106 KGKDKVETL
+106 KGKDKIDTL
-115 SKLIAVF
+115 SNLIAVF

-175 IGLSNAKNGKRT
+175 IGLNNAKNGKKT

-240 KQGDTINDPQF
+240 RQGDTINDPQF
-251 KDDDQLKTFDYIVA
+251 KVDDNVLKTFDYIVA

-278 KAEDEYRRWGE
+278 KSEDEYQRWGE
-289 GIKIGIP
+289 GIKIGVP

-339 YLVAEKR
+339 YLAFDKK

-353 LPANLFFGTGIPACI
+353 LPANLFYGTGIPACI
-368 IIIEKSEAAGR
+368 IVIDKSEAAVR
-379 KGVFMIDAKSGYI
+379 KGIFMIDAKNGYI
-392 KDGAKNRLR
+392 KDGSKNRLR

-407 IVDVWQSQ
+407 IVDVWNAQ
-415 RDVPHFARFVPME
+415 RDVPHYARFVSMD
-428 EIERNDYNLNIP
+428 EIERNDFNLNIP

-465 DIDQLATYWDVC
+465 DIEQLAMYWDVC
-477 PSLRSDLFSEHPTR
+477 PTLCNELFSTHSTR
-491 EGYYSLNCEQDA
+491 NGYYQLKCGKDE
-503 IRDTVSANVDFQKQ
+503 IRETIADNIDFCKQ
-517 SEVFKRRFTDWCDK
+517 SEYFKNSFKTWSEK
-531 HRGELNSLA
+531 HYNQLYNLTL
-540 QGFAPKTLIEQL
+540 GFAPKNLIEQL
-552 GNSLLEFF
+552 GNSLLEVF
-560 SADRSLVD
+560 SIDKSLVD
-568 AYDVYDCLMNYWGET
+568 AYNVYDCLMNYWGET

-592 SGGWTVQLYTPQAT
+592 AGDWSVQLYTPQPA
-606 SKKNDDKKKK
+606 SKKKDDNKKKK
-616 EKKAATPEDI
+616 EKKAATPED
-626 VCDLLPVPIV
+626 VMCDLLPVTIV
-636 VDEYFADKR
+636 INEYFAEKR
-645 DLIIAAEELLSQNE
+645 DLITAAEELL
-659 AQLAELIEEQAEN
+659 AQKESSLTELIEEQTDN
-672 YLDEDNFPDGKMTD
+672 YLDEDNFIDSKLSDT
-686 ANIKKRIKALD
+686 NVKKRIKALD
-697 KKADAEELAVL
+697 KKVDAEEITVL
-708 QKYLDLKGDISLNKK
+708 QKYLDLRGDISLNKK

-736 LVKYANL
+736 IVKYANL
-743 SEEDIKRFVIEKKWF
+743 SADEIKKLVIEKKWF
-758 ASLGSRL
+758 ASLDKCLS
-765 DGEMQ
+765 DEMQ
-770 RISQQLT
+770 SISQQLT
-777 SKVSALAERYAQT
+777 SKVSELAERYSQT
-790 LPEIDAEIADLE
+790 LPEIDAEINDLE
-802 AKVAAHLKQMYCMFA
+802 AKVASHLKQMGF
-817 IVLQKSARPRY
+817 
-828 LKNGIVLNLRRYC
+828 
-841 QL
+841 

>member
-1 MAVKKSELYSTLWKC
+1 MLT
-16 CDELRGGMDASQYK
+16 
-30 DYVLVILF
+30 
-38 VKYISDKS
+38 
-46 RSDAAFDIEIP
+46 
-57 EGCYFEDFVALK
+57 
-69 GNPNIGE
+69 
-76 EINKKM
+76 
-82 QKLAEANQLE
+82 
-92 GVFVADFDDEAKLG
+92 
-106 KGKDKVETL
+106 
-115 SKLIAVF
+115 
-122 QNENLD
+122 
-128 FSKNRAAD
+128 
-136 DDLIGDAYEY
+136 
-146 LMKNFATESGKSKG
+146 
-160 QFYTPAEVSRVMAKV
+160 
-175 IGLSNAKNGKRT
+175 
-187 TIYDPTCGSGSLLLR
+187 
-202 AMCETPEG
+202 
-210 ATVYGQEKDNAT
+210 
-222 VGLAKMNM
+222 
-230 ILHNEIYADI
+230 
-240 KQGDTINDPQF
+240 TINDPQF

-278 KAEDEYRRWGE
+278 KAEDEYKRWGE

-379 KGVFMIDAKSGYI
+379 KGVFMIDAKSGYM

-477 PSLRSDLFSEHPTR
+477 PSLRSDLFSGHPTR

-503 IRDTVSANVDFQKQ
+503 IRDTVSANADFQKQ
-517 SEVFKRRFTDWCDK
+517 SEVFKRSFADWCDK
-531 HRGELNSLA
+531 HREELNSLV
-540 QGFAPKTLIEQL
+540 QGFAPKMLIEQL
-552 GNSLLEFF
+552 GNSLLDIFGT
-560 SADRSLVD
+560 DKSLVD

-592 SGGWTVQLYTPQAT
+592 SGGWTVQLYTPQPA

-636 VDEYFADKR
+636 IDEYFADKR

-672 YLDEDNFPDGKMTD
+672 YLDEDNFPDSKMTD
-686 ANIKKRIKALD
+686 ANIKKHIKTLD

-723 LIKERKYDLLTAL
+723 LIKERKYDILSAL
-736 LVKYANL
+736 VVKYAAL
-743 SEEDIKRFVIEKKWF
+743 SEEDIKRLVIEKKWF

-770 RISQQLT
+770 RISQCLT

-802 AKVAAHLKQMYCMFA
+802 AKVANHLKLMGY
-817 IVLQKSARPRY
+817 
-828 LKNGIVLNLRRYC
+828 
-841 QL
+841 

>member
-278 KAEDEYRRWGE
+278 KAEDEYHRWGE

-379 KGVFMIDAKSGYI
+379 KGVFMIDAKGGYI

-477 PSLRSDLFSEHPTR
+477 PSLRGDLFSEHPTR
-491 EGYYSLNCEQDA
+491 KGYYSLNCEQDA
-503 IRDTVSANVDFQKQ
+503 IRDTVSANSDFQKQ
-517 SEVFKRRFTDWCDK
+517 SEVFKRSFADWCDK
-531 HRGELNSLA
+531 HREELNSLV
-540 QGFAPKTLIEQL
+540 QGFAPKMLIEQL
-552 GNSLLEFF
+552 GNSLLDIFG
-560 SADRSLVD
+560 ADKSLVD

-592 SGGWTVQLYTPQAT
+592 SGGWTVQLYTPQPA

-636 VDEYFADKR
+636 IDEYFADKR
-645 DLIIAAEELLSQNE
+645 NLIIAAEELLSQNE
-659 AQLAELIEEQAEN
+659 AQLAELIEEQVEN
-672 YLDEDNFPDGKMTD
+672 YLDEDNFPDSKMTD

-736 LVKYANL
+736 LVKYAAL
-743 SEEDIKRFVIEKKWF
+743 SEEDIKRLVIEKKWF

-790 LPEIDAEIADLE
+790 LSEIDTEIADLE
-802 AKVAAHLKQMYCMFA
+802 AKVAAHLKQMGY
-817 IVLQKSARPRY
+817 
-828 LKNGIVLNLRRYC
+828 
-841 QL
+841 

>member
-46 RSDAAFDIEIP
+46 RSDARFDIEIP
-57 EGCYFEDFVALK
+57 EGCHFEDFVALK
-69 GNPNIGE
+69 GKDNIGE
-76 EINKKM
+76 EMNKKM
-82 QKLAEANQLE
+82 AALAEANQLD
-92 GVFVADFDDEAKLG
+92 GVFVADFDDDTKLG
-106 KGKDKVETL
+106 KGKDKRDTL
-115 SKLIAVF
+115 SNLIAVF
-122 QNENLD
+122 QNEDLD

-175 IGLSNAKNGKRT
+175 IGLNRAKNGKRT

-251 KDDDQLKTFDYIVA
+251 KDDTNLKTFDYIVA

-278 KAEDEYRRWGE
+278 KTEDEYQRWGE
-289 GIKIGIP
+289 GIGVGVP

-311 SLKQTGCAA
+311 SLKHNGCAA

-346 YIKGIIG
+346 YVKGVIG

-379 KGVFMIDAKSGYI
+379 KGVFMIDAKNGYV
-392 KDGAKNRLR
+392 KDGSKNRLR

-407 IVDVWQSQ
+407 IVDVWQMQ
-415 RDVPHFARFVPME
+415 RDVEHFARFVSME
-428 EIERNDYNLNIP
+428 EIERNQYNLNIP
-440 RYVSA
+440 RYISA
-445 PDTEILQD
+445 PDTAVLQD
-453 IDAHLYG
+453 IDAHLNG
-460 GLPKH
+460 GLPQH
-465 DIDQLATYWDVC
+465 DITQLHKYWDVC
-477 PSLRSDLFSEHPTR
+477 PSLRDCLFSACPSR
-491 EGYYSLNCEQDA
+491 GGYYQLNCKQEE
-503 IRDTVSANVDFQKQ
+503 IRDIISANSDFSNQSDVFKQ
-517 SEVFKRRFTDWCDK
+517 SFNEWCNL
-531 HRGELNSLA
+531 HREKLRCLTS
-540 QGFAPKTLIEQL
+540 GFAPKELIEEL
-552 GNSLLEFF
+552 ANSLLDIF
-560 SADRSLVD
+560 SADKSLVD
-568 AYDVYDCLMNYWGET
+568 AYDVYDCLMNYWSEV

-592 SGGWTVQLYTPQAT
+592 SSGWAVQLYTPQPT
-606 SKKNDDKKKK
+606 SKKKDEKKK
-616 EKKAATPEDI
+616 EKKAAAPEDV
-626 VCDLLPVPIV
+626 VCDLLPVSIII
-636 VDEYFADKR
+636 DEFFSEKR
-645 DLIIAAEELLSQNE
+645 DLIIAAEELL
-659 AQLAELIEEQAEN
+659 AQKEIALTELLEEQSEN
-672 YLDEDNFPDGKMTD
+672 YLDEENYPESKMTD
-686 ANIKKRIKALD
+686 ANVKKRLKGLD
-697 KKADAEELAVL
+697 SKKDAEEIIVL
-708 QKYLDLKGDISLNKK
+708 SKYIELKGDISINKK

-736 LVKYANL
+736 VVKYSNL
-743 SEEDIKRFVIEKKWF
+743 SETEVKNLVIEKKWF
-758 ASLGSRL
+758 ASLSALL

-770 RISQQLT
+770 GVSQQLT
-777 SKVSALAERYAQT
+777 TNVTELAERYAKT
-790 LPEIDAEIADLE
+790 LSQIDDDITILE
-802 AKVAAHLKQMYCMFA
+802 KKVIKHLKIMGYAAGFFNMD
-817 IVLQKSARPRY
+817 
-828 LKNGIVLNLRRYC
+828 
-841 QL
+841 

>member
-46 RSDAAFDIEIP
+46 RSDWSFDIDIP
-57 EGCYFEDFVALK
+57 DGCHFEDFIALK
-69 GNPNIGE
+69 GNPHIGE
-76 EINKKM
+76 EMNKKM
-82 QKLAEANQLE
+82 SALAEANQLD
-92 GVFVADFDDEAKLG
+92 GIFLADFDDESKLG
-106 KGKDKVETL
+106 KGKDKVDTL
-115 SKLIAVF
+115 SNLIAVF

-175 IGLSNAKNGKRT
+175 IGLGDAKNGKKT

-202 AMCETPEG
+202 AMYETPDG

-230 ILHNEIYADI
+230 ILHNETYADI

-251 KDDDQLKTFDYIVA
+251 KENDQLKTFDYIVA

-278 KAEDEYRRWGE
+278 KAEDEYQRWGE
-289 GIKIGIP
+289 GIKIGVP

-339 YLVAEKR
+339 YLVAEKQ

-368 IIIEKSEAAGR
+368 IIIEKSEAHSR
-379 KGVFMIDAKSGYI
+379 KGVFMIDAKNGFT

-407 IVDVWQSQ
+407 IVDVWQAQ

-428 EIERNDYNLNIP
+428 EIAKNDYNLNIP

-453 IDAHLYG
+453 IDAHLNG

-465 DIDQLATYWDVC
+465 DIDQLNDYWNVC
-477 PSLRSDLFSEHPTR
+477 PSLRTDLFCEHPTR
-491 EGYYSLNCEQDA
+491 KNYYSINCKQEEVRDA
-503 IRDTVSANVDFQKQ
+503 VAANADFCRQG
-517 SEVFKRRFTDWCDK
+517 EVFKKSFKEWCDK
-531 HRGELNSLA
+531 HSKQLYELS
-540 QGFAPKTLIEQL
+540 QSFAPKVLIENL
-552 GNSLLEFF
+552 GNSLLEIF
-560 SADRSLVD
+560 SSDKSLVD
-568 AYDVYDCLMNYWGET
+568 AYDVYDCLMNYWSET

-592 SGGWTVQLYTPQAT
+592 SGGWEVQLYTPQPA
-606 SKKNDDKKKK
+606 SKKGDKK
-616 EKKAATPEDI
+616 EKKAATPED
-626 VCDLLPVPIV
+626 VTCDLLPVNIV
-636 VDEYFADKR
+636 IDEYFAEKR
-645 DLIIAAEELLSQNE
+645 NLITAAEELLAQNE
-659 AQLAELIEEQAEN
+659 ASLAELIEEQSDN
-672 YLDEDNFPDGKMTD
+672 YLEEDNFVDGKISDT
-686 ANIKKRIKALD
+686 NVKKRMKVLD
-697 KKADAEELAVL
+697 KKSDAEEIAVL
-708 QKYLDLKGDISLNKK
+708 QKYLDLKGNISLNKK
-723 LIKERKYDLLTAL
+723 LIKDRKYELLTAL
-736 LVKYANL
+736 MVKYAAL
-743 SEEDIKRFVIEKKWF
+743 SEDDIKRLVIEKKWF
-758 ASLGSRL
+758 ASLSARL
-765 DGEMQ
+765 DAEMQ

-790 LPEIDAEIADLE
+790 LHEIDAEISDLE
-802 AKVAAHLKQMYCMFA
+802 AKVAEHLKMMGY
-817 IVLQKSARPRY
+817 
-828 LKNGIVLNLRRYC
+828 
-841 QL
+841 

>member
-46 RSDAAFDIEIP
+46 RSDVAFDIEIP
-57 EGCYFEDFVALK
+57 DGCYFEDFVALK

-76 EINKKM
+76 EINKMM
-82 QKLAEANQLE
+82 QKLAEANQLD

-136 DDLIGDAYEY
+136 DDLIGDAYEH

-175 IGLSNAKNGKRT
+175 IGLSNARNGKRT

-278 KAEDEYRRWGE
+278 KAEDEFHRWGE

-311 SLKQTGCAA
+311 SLKQTGYAA

-326 VLFRGNAEAQIRK
+326 VLFRGNTEAQIRK

-491 EGYYSLNCEQDA
+491 KGYYSLNCEQDA
-503 IRDTVSANVDFQKQ
+503 IRDTVSADADFQKQ
-517 SEVFKRRFTDWCDK
+517 SEVFKRSFADWRDK
-531 HRGELNSLA
+531 HRNELNSLV

-552 GNSLLEFF
+552 GNSLLEIFG
-560 SADRSLVD
+560 ADKSLVD

-592 SGGWTVQLYTPQAT
+592 SGGWTVQLYTPQPA

-636 VDEYFADKR
+636 IDEYFADKR
-645 DLIIAAEELLSQNE
+645 DLIIAAEELLSQND

-672 YLDEDNFPDGKMTD
+672 YLDEDNFPDSKMTD

-697 KKADAEELAVL
+697 NKADAEELAVL

-736 LVKYANL
+736 LVKYAAL
-743 SEEDIKRFVIEKKWF
+743 SEEDIKRLVIEKKWF

-770 RISQQLT
+770 RINQQLT
-777 SKVSALAERYAQT
+777 SKVSALAERYAQILT
-790 LPEIDAEIADLE
+790 EIDAEIADLE
-802 AKVAAHLKQMYCMFA
+802 AKVAAHLKQMGY
-817 IVLQKSARPRY
+817 
-828 LKNGIVLNLRRYC
+828 
-841 QL
+841 

>member
-46 RSDAAFDIEIP
+46 RSDERFDIEIP
-57 EGCYFEDFVALK
+57 DGCYFEDFIALK
-69 GNPNIGE
+69 GKEHIGE
-76 EINKKM
+76 EMNKKM
-82 QKLAEANQLE
+82 TALAEANQLD
-92 GVFVADFDDEAKLG
+92 GVFIADFDDEAKLG
-106 KGKDKVETL
+106 KGKDKIDTL
-115 SKLIAVF
+115 SNLIAVF

-175 IGLSNAKNGKRT
+175 IGLNNAKNGKKT

-240 KQGDTINDPQF
+240 RQGDTINDPQF
-251 KDDDQLKTFDYIVA
+251 KVDDNVLKTFDYIVA

-278 KAEDEYRRWGE
+278 KSEDEYQRWGE
-289 GIKIGIP
+289 GIKIGVP

-339 YLVAEKR
+339 YLAFDKK

-353 LPANLFFGTGIPACI
+353 LPANLFYGTGIPACI
-368 IIIEKSEAAGR
+368 IVIDKSEAAVR
-379 KGVFMIDAKSGYI
+379 KGIFMIDAKNGYI
-392 KDGAKNRLR
+392 KDGSKNRLR

-407 IVDVWQSQ
+407 IVDVWNAQ
-415 RDVPHFARFVPME
+415 RDVPHYARFVSMD
-428 EIERNDYNLNIP
+428 EIERNDFNLNIP

-465 DIDQLATYWDVC
+465 DIEQLAMYWDVC
-477 PSLRSDLFSEHPTR
+477 PTLCNELFSTHSTR
-491 EGYYSLNCEQDA
+491 NGYYQLKCGKDE
-503 IRDTVSANVDFQKQ
+503 IRETIADNIDFCKQ
-517 SEVFKRRFTDWCDK
+517 SEYFKNSFKTWSEK
-531 HRGELNSLA
+531 HYNQLYNLTL
-540 QGFAPKTLIEQL
+540 GFAPKNLIEQL
-552 GNSLLEFF
+552 GNSLLEVF
-560 SADRSLVD
+560 SIDKSLVD
-568 AYDVYDCLMNYWGET
+568 AYNVYDCLMNYWGET

-592 SGGWTVQLYTPQAT
+592 AGDWSVQLYTPQPA
-606 SKKNDDKKKK
+606 SKKKDDNKKKK
-616 EKKAATPEDI
+616 EKKAATPED
-626 VCDLLPVPIV
+626 VMCDLLPVTIV
-636 VDEYFADKR
+636 INEYFAEKR
-645 DLIIAAEELLSQNE
+645 DLITAAEELL
-659 AQLAELIEEQAEN
+659 AQKESSLTELIEEQTDN
-672 YLDEDNFPDGKMTD
+672 YLDEDNFIDSKLSDT
-686 ANIKKRIKALD
+686 NVKKRIKALD
-697 KKADAEELAVL
+697 KKVDAEEITVL
-708 QKYLDLKGDISLNKK
+708 QKYLDLRGDISLNKK

-736 LVKYANL
+736 IVKYANL
-743 SEEDIKRFVIEKKWF
+743 SADEIKKLVIEKKWF
-758 ASLGSRL
+758 ASLDKRL
-765 DGEMQ
+765 SDEMQ

-777 SKVSALAERYAQT
+777 SKVSELAERYSQT
-790 LPEIDAEIADLE
+790 LPEIDTEINDLE
-802 AKVAAHLKQMYCMFA
+802 AKVASHLKQMGF
-817 IVLQKSARPRY
+817 
-828 LKNGIVLNLRRYC
+828 
-841 QL
+841 

>member
-46 RSDAAFDIEIP
+46 HSDEGFDIDIP
-57 EGCYFEDFVALK
+57 DGCYFEDFVALK

-76 EINKKM
+76 EMNKKM
-82 QKLAEANQLE
+82 AALAEANQLD
-92 GVFVADFDDEAKLG
+92 GVFVADFEDDAKLG

-175 IGLSNAKNGKRT
+175 IGLGNAKNGKKT

-202 AMCETPEG
+202 AMCETPDG
-210 ATVYGQEKDNAT
+210 ATIYGQEKDNA
-222 VGLAKMNM
+222 
-230 ILHNEIYADI
+230 
-240 KQGDTINDPQF
+240 PQF

-278 KAEDEYRRWGE
+278 KTEDVYHRWGE
-289 GIKIGIP
+289 GIKIGVP

-353 LPANLFFGTGIPACI
+353 LPANLFYGTGIPACI
-368 IIIEKSEAAGR
+368 IIIEKSEATGR
-379 KGVFMIDAKSGYI
+379 KGVFMIDAKNGYI

-407 IVDVWQSQ
+407 IVDVWQAQ
-415 RDVPHFARFVPME
+415 RDVPHYARFVPME

-440 RYVSA
+440 RYVFA

-453 IDAHLYG
+453 IDAHLHG

-465 DIDQLATYWDVC
+465 NIDQLDTYWDVC
-477 PSLRSDLFSEHPTR
+477 PSLRDELFCDHPTR
-491 EGYYSLNCEQDA
+491 KGYFSLKCSINVV
-503 IRDTVSANVDFQKQ
+503 RDVVAENIDFRKQ
-517 SEVFKRRFTDWCDK
+517 SDAFRNGFTEWCNR
-531 HRGELNSLA
+531 HRMQLYALVP
-540 QGFAPKTLIEQL
+540 GFAPKKLIEQL
-552 GNSLLEFF
+552 GNSLLEIFGM
-560 SADRSLVD
+560 DKSLVN

-592 SGGWTVQLYTPQAT
+592 SGDWTVQLYTPQPA
-606 SKKNDDKKKK
+606 SKKNDEKKK
-616 EKKAATPEDI
+616 EKKAATPEDV

-636 VDEYFADKR
+636 IDEYFAEKR
-645 DLIIAAEELLSQNE
+645 DVITAAEELLAQNE
-659 AQLAELIEEQAEN
+659 AQLTELVEEQAEN
-672 YLDEDNFPDGKMTD
+672 YLDEDNFPDSKMTD

-697 KKADAEELAVL
+697 KKTDADEIAVL

-736 LVKYANL
+736 VVKYANL
-743 SEEDIKRFVIEKKWF
+743 SEEEIKRLVIEKKWF
-758 ASLGSRL
+758 ASLALRL

-790 LPEIDAEIADLE
+790 LPEIDADITDLE
-802 AKVAAHLKQMYCMFA
+802 AKVATHLKQMGY
-817 IVLQKSARPRY
+817 
-828 LKNGIVLNLRRYC
+828 
-841 QL
+841 

>member
-46 RSDAAFDIEIP
+46 RSDDGFDIDIP
-57 EGCYFEDFVALK
+57 QGCFFEDFVALK
-69 GNPNIGE
+69 GKTNIGE
-76 EINKKM
+76 EMNKKM
-82 QKLAEANQLE
+82 AALAEANQLE
-92 GVFVADFDDEAKLG
+92 GVFVADFEDDAKLG
-106 KGKDKVETL
+106 KGKDKVDTL
-115 SKLIAVF
+115 SNLIAIF
-122 QNENLD
+122 QNDNLD

-175 IGLSNAKNGKRT
+175 IGLAKAKNGRRT

-210 ATVYGQEKDNAT
+210 ATIYGQEKDNAT

-230 ILHNEIYADI
+230 ILHGEIYADI

-251 KDDDQLKTFDYIVA
+251 KEEDQLKTFDYIVA

-278 KAEDEYRRWGE
+278 KAEDEYHRWGE

-353 LPANLFFGTGIPACI
+353 LPANLFYGTGIPACI
-368 IIIEKSEAAGR
+368 IVIEKSEAASR
-379 KGVFMIDAKSGYI
+379 KGVFMIDAKNGYI
-392 KDGAKNRLR
+392 KDAAKNRLR

-407 IVDVWQSQ
+407 IVDVWQAQ

-445 PDTEILQD
+445 PDTEVLQD
-453 IDAHLYG
+453 IEAHLRG
-460 GLPKH
+460 GLPEH
-465 DIDQLATYWDVC
+465 DIDQLSEYWDVC
-477 PSLRSDLFSEHPTR
+477 PSLRNDLFSDRPIR
-491 EGYYSLNCEQDA
+491 AGYYELRCSVDA
-503 IRDTVSANVDFQKQ
+503 IRDTVAANADFRKQ
-517 SEVFKRRFTDWCDK
+517 GEAFNHSFEKWCQQ
-531 HRGELNSLA
+531 HRYQLYSLVP
-540 QGFAPKTLIEQL
+540 GFAPKKLIEQL
-552 GNSLLEFF
+552 GNSILEIFT
-560 SADRSLVD
+560 ADKSLVD
-568 AYDVYDCLMNYWGET
+568 AYDVYDSLMKYWSDT

-592 SGGWTVQLYTPQAT
+592 SGGWEVQLYTPQPIV
-606 SKKNDDKKKK
+606 KKNDAKKK
-616 EKKAATPEDI
+616 EKKAAAPEDV

-636 VDEYFADKR
+636 IDEYFADKR
-645 DLIIAAEELLSQNE
+645 NLILAAEELLAQNE
-659 AQLAELIEEQAEN
+659 AKLSELTEEYAES
-672 YLDEDNFPDGKMTD
+672 YFDEDNFADSKVSDT
-686 ANIKKRIKALD
+686 NIKKRIKALD
-697 KKADAEELAVL
+697 KKADAEEIAVL
-708 QKYLDLKGDISLNKK
+708 QQYLDLKGDISLNKK
-723 LIKERKYDLLTAL
+723 VIKDRKYDLLTAL
-736 LVKYANL
+736 MVKYADL
-743 SEEDIKRFVIEKKWF
+743 SGEDIKRLVIEKKWF
-758 ASLGSRL
+758 ATLSAQL
-765 DGEMQ
+765 DSEMQ

-777 SKVSALAERYAQT
+777 SKVSALAERYTQT
-790 LPEIDAEIADLE
+790 LPEIDDEIADLE
-802 AKVAAHLKQMYCMFA
+802 AKVAEHLKQMGY
-817 IVLQKSARPRY
+817 
-828 LKNGIVLNLRRYC
+828 
-841 QL
+841 

>member
-1 MAVKKSELYSTLWKC
+1 MAVKKSELYSSLWKC

-46 RSDAAFDIEIP
+46 RSDAAFDIDIP
-57 EGCYFEDFVALK
+57 DGCYFEDFVDLK
-69 GNPNIGE
+69 GNPDIGE
-76 EINKKM
+76 EMNKKM
-82 QKLAEANQLE
+82 AALAEANQLD
-92 GVFVADFDDEAKLG
+92 GVFVADFDDDAKLG

-115 SKLIAVF
+115 GKLIAVF
-122 QNENLD
+122 QNDNLD

-175 IGLSNAKNGKRT
+175 IGLSNAKNGKKT

-210 ATVYGQEKDNAT
+210 ATIYGQEKDNAT

-251 KDDDQLKTFDYIVA
+251 KENDKLKTFDFIVA

-278 KAEDEYRRWGE
+278 KAEDEYERWGE

-339 YLVAEKR
+339 YLVAERK

-353 LPANLFFGTGIPACI
+353 LPPNLFFGTGIPACI
-368 IIIEKSEAAGR
+368 IIIEKSEADSR
-379 KGVFMIDAKSGYI
+379 KGVFMIDAKNGYI

-407 IVDVWQSQ
+407 IVDAWKTH
-415 RDVPHFARFVPME
+415 RDVPHFSRFVPMD
-428 EIERNDYNLNIP
+428 EIKKNDYNLNIP

-465 DIDQLATYWDVC
+465 DIDQLTTYWDVC
-477 PSLRSDLFSEHPTR
+477 PTLRSELFCEHLTR
-491 EGYYSLNCEQDA
+491 KGYFTLNCNRDA
-503 IRDTVSANVDFQKQ
+503 VRDIVSDNTDFKKQ
-517 SEVFKRRFTDWCDK
+517 NEVFNKSFTDWSNK
-531 HRGELNSLA
+531 HRDLFYSLV
-540 QGFAPKTLIEQL
+540 QGFAPKELVDKL
-552 GNSLLEFF
+552 GNSLLEIF
-560 SADRSLVD
+560 SSDKSLVD
-568 AYDVYDCLMNYWGET
+568 AYDVYDCLMNYWSET

-592 SGGWTVQLYTPQAT
+592 SGGWEVQLYTPQPA
-606 SKKNDDKKKK
+606 SKKGDKK
-616 EKKAATPEDI
+616 EKKAATPED
-626 VCDLLPVPIV
+626 VTCDLLPVNIV
-636 VDEYFADKR
+636 IDEYFAEKR
-645 DLIIAAEELLSQNE
+645 NLITAAEELLAQND
-659 AQLAELIEEQAEN
+659 ASLAELIEEQSDN
-672 YLDEDNFPDGKMTD
+672 YLDEDNFVDGKISDT
-686 ANIKKRIKALD
+686 NVKKRMKVLD
-697 KKADAEELAVL
+697 KKSDAEEIAVL

-723 LIKERKYDLLTAL
+723 LIKDRKYELLTAL
-736 LVKYANL
+736 MVKYAAL
-743 SEEDIKRFVIEKKWF
+743 SEDDIKRLVIEKKWF
-758 ASLGSRL
+758 ASLSARL
-765 DGEMQ
+765 DAEMQ

-790 LPEIDAEIADLE
+790 LHEIDAEISDLE
-802 AKVAAHLKQMYCMFA
+802 SKVAEHLKMMGY
-817 IVLQKSARPRY
+817 
-828 LKNGIVLNLRRYC
+828 
-841 QL
+841 

>member
-46 RSDAAFDIEIP
+46 RSDERFDIEIP
-57 EGCYFEDFVALK
+57 DGCYFEDFIALK
-69 GNPNIGE
+69 GKEHIGE
-76 EINKKM
+76 EMNKKM
-82 QKLAEANQLE
+82 TALAEANQLD
-92 GVFVADFDDEAKLG
+92 GVFIADFDDEAKLG
-106 KGKDKVETL
+106 KGKDKIDTL
-115 SKLIAVF
+115 SNLIAVF

-175 IGLSNAKNGKRT
+175 IGLNNAKNGKKT

-240 KQGDTINDPQF
+240 RQGDTINDPQF
-251 KDDDQLKTFDYIVA
+251 KVDDNVLKTFDYIVA

-278 KAEDEYRRWGE
+278 KSEDKYQRWGE
-289 GIKIGIP
+289 GIKIGVP

-339 YLVAEKR
+339 YLAFDKK

-353 LPANLFFGTGIPACI
+353 LPANLFYGTGIPACI
-368 IIIEKSEAAGR
+368 IVIDKSEAAVR
-379 KGVFMIDAKSGYI
+379 KGIFMIDAKNGYI
-392 KDGAKNRLR
+392 KDGSKNRLR

-407 IVDVWQSQ
+407 IVDVWNAQ
-415 RDVPHFARFVPME
+415 RDVPHYARFVSMD
-428 EIERNDYNLNIP
+428 EIERNDFNLNIP

-465 DIDQLATYWDVC
+465 DIEQLAMYWDVC
-477 PSLRSDLFSEHPTR
+477 PTLCDELFSTHSTR
-491 EGYYSLNCEQDA
+491 NGYYQLKCGKDE
-503 IRDTVSANVDFQKQ
+503 IRETIADNIDFCKQ
-517 SEVFKRRFTDWCDK
+517 SEYLKNSFKTWSEK
-531 HRGELNSLA
+531 HYNQLYNLTL
-540 QGFAPKTLIEQL
+540 GFAPKILIEQL
-552 GNSLLEFF
+552 GNSLLEVF
-560 SADRSLVD
+560 SIDKSLVD
-568 AYDVYDCLMNYWGET
+568 AYNVYDCLMNYWGET

-592 SGGWTVQLYTPQAT
+592 AGDWSVQLYTPQPA
-606 SKKNDDKKKK
+606 SKKKDDNKKKK
-616 EKKAATPEDI
+616 EKKAATPED
-626 VCDLLPVPIV
+626 VMCDLLPVTIV
-636 VDEYFADKR
+636 INEYFAEKR
-645 DLIIAAEELLSQNE
+645 DLITAAEELL
-659 AQLAELIEEQAEN
+659 AQKESSLTELIEEQTDN
-672 YLDEDNFPDGKMTD
+672 YLDEDNFIDSKLSDT
-686 ANIKKRIKALD
+686 NVKKRIKALD
-697 KKADAEELAVL
+697 KKVDAEEITVL
-708 QKYLDLKGDISLNKK
+708 QKYLDLRGDISLNKK

-736 LVKYANL
+736 IVKYANL
-743 SEEDIKRFVIEKKWF
+743 SADEIKKLVIEKKWF
-758 ASLGSRL
+758 ASLDKRL
-765 DGEMQ
+765 TDEMQ

-777 SKVSALAERYAQT
+777 SKVSELAERYSQT
-790 LPEIDAEIADLE
+790 LPEIDAEINDLE
-802 AKVAAHLKQMYCMFA
+802 AKVASHLKQMGF
-817 IVLQKSARPRY
+817 
-828 LKNGIVLNLRRYC
+828 
-841 QL
+841 

>member
-46 RSDAAFDIEIP
+46 RSDERFDIEIP
-57 EGCYFEDFVALK
+57 DGCYFEDFIALK
-69 GNPNIGE
+69 GKEHIGE
-76 EINKKM
+76 EMNKKM
-82 QKLAEANQLE
+82 TALAEANQLD
-92 GVFVADFDDEAKLG
+92 GVFIADFDDEAKLG
-106 KGKDKVETL
+106 KGKDKIDTL
-115 SKLIAVF
+115 SNLIAVF

-175 IGLSNAKNGKRT
+175 IGLNNAKNGKKT

-240 KQGDTINDPQF
+240 RQGDTINDPQF
-251 KDDDQLKTFDYIVA
+251 KVDDNVLKTFDYIVA

-278 KAEDEYRRWGE
+278 KSEDEYQRWGE
-289 GIKIGIP
+289 GIKIGVP

-339 YLVAEKR
+339 YLGFDKK

-353 LPANLFFGTGIPACI
+353 LPANLFYGTGIPACI
-368 IIIEKSEAAGR
+368 IVIDKSEAAVR
-379 KGVFMIDAKSGYI
+379 KGIFMIDAKNGYI
-392 KDGAKNRLR
+392 KDGSKNRLR

-407 IVDVWQSQ
+407 IVDVWNAQ
-415 RDVPHFARFVPME
+415 RDVPHYARFVSMD
-428 EIERNDYNLNIP
+428 EIERNDFNLNIP

-465 DIDQLATYWDVC
+465 DIEQLAMYWDVC
-477 PSLRSDLFSEHPTR
+477 PTLCNELFSTHSTR
-491 EGYYSLNCEQDA
+491 NGYYQLKCKNDE
-503 IRDTVSANVDFQKQ
+503 IRDTIAKNIDFCKQ
-517 SEVFKRRFTDWCDK
+517 SEYFKNSFKTWSEK
-531 HRGELNSLA
+531 HYNQLYNLTL
-540 QGFAPKTLIEQL
+540 GFAPKNLIEQL
-552 GNSLLEFF
+552 GNSLLEVFNI
-560 SADRSLVD
+560 DKSLVD
-568 AYDVYDCLMNYWGET
+568 AYNVYDCLMNYWGET

-592 SGGWTVQLYTPQAT
+592 AGDWSVQLTPQPA
-606 SKKNDDKKKK
+606 SKKKDDNKKKK
-616 EKKAATPEDI
+616 EKKATTPED
-626 VCDLLPVPIV
+626 VMCDLLPVTIV
-636 VDEYFADKR
+636 INEYFAEKR
-645 DLIIAAEELLSQNE
+645 NLITAAEELLAQNE
-659 AQLAELIEEQAEN
+659 SSLTELIEEQTDN
-672 YLDEDNFPDGKMTD
+672 YLDEDNFIDSKLSDT
-686 ANIKKRIKALD
+686 NVKKRIKALD
-697 KKADAEELAVL
+697 KNADAEEITVL
-708 QKYLDLKGDISLNKK
+708 QKYLDLRGDISLNKK

-736 LVKYANL
+736 IVKYANL
-743 SEEDIKRFVIEKKWF
+743 SADEIKKLVIEKKWF
-758 ASLGSRL
+758 ASLDKLLSN
-765 DGEMQ
+765 EMQ

-777 SKVSALAERYAQT
+777 SKVSELAERYSQT
-790 LPEIDAEIADLE
+790 LPEIDAEINDLE
-802 AKVAAHLKQMYCMFA
+802 AKVASHLKQMGF
-817 IVLQKSARPRY
+817 
-828 LKNGIVLNLRRYC
+828 
-841 QL
+841 

>member
-46 RSDAAFDIEIP
+46 RSDDGFDIDIP
-57 EGCYFEDFVALK
+57 QGCFFEDFVALK
-69 GNPNIGE
+69 GKTNIGE
-76 EINKKM
+76 EMNKKM
-82 QKLAEANQLE
+82 AALAEANQLE
-92 GVFVADFDDEAKLG
+92 GVFVADFEDDAKLG
-106 KGKDKVETL
+106 KGKDKVDTL
-115 SKLIAVF
+115 SNLIAIF
-122 QNENLD
+122 QNDNLD

-175 IGLSNAKNGKRT
+175 IGLAKAKNGRRT

-210 ATVYGQEKDNAT
+210 ATIYGQEKDNAT

-230 ILHNEIYADI
+230 ILHGEIYADI

-251 KDDDQLKTFDYIVA
+251 KEEDQLKTFDYIVA

-278 KAEDEYRRWGE
+278 KAEDEYHRWGE

-353 LPANLFFGTGIPACI
+353 LPANLFYGTGIPACI
-368 IIIEKSEAAGR
+368 IVIEKSEAASR
-379 KGVFMIDAKSGYI
+379 KGVFMIDAKNGYI
-392 KDGAKNRLR
+392 KDAAKNRLR

-407 IVDVWQSQ
+407 IVDVWQAQ
-415 RDVPHFARFVPME
+415 HDVPHFARFVPME

-445 PDTEILQD
+445 PDTEVLQD
-453 IDAHLYG
+453 IEAHLRG
-460 GLPKH
+460 GLPEH
-465 DIDQLATYWDVC
+465 DIDQLSEYWDVC
-477 PSLRSDLFSEHPTR
+477 PSLRNDLFSDRPIR
-491 EGYYSLNCEQDA
+491 AGYYELRCPVDA
-503 IRDTVSANVDFQKQ
+503 IRDTVAANADFRKQ
-517 SEVFKRRFTDWCDK
+517 GEAFKYSFEKWCQQ
-531 HRGELNSLA
+531 HRCQLYSLVP
-540 QGFAPKTLIEQL
+540 GFAPKKLIEQL
-552 GNSLLEFF
+552 GNSILEIFT
-560 SADRSLVD
+560 ADKSLVD
-568 AYDVYDCLMNYWGET
+568 AYDVYDSLMKYWSDT

-592 SGGWTVQLYTPQAT
+592 SGGWEVQLYTPQPIV
-606 SKKNDDKKKK
+606 KKNDAKKK
-616 EKKAATPEDI
+616 EKKAAAPEDV

-636 VDEYFADKR
+636 IDEYFADKR
-645 DLIIAAEELLSQNE
+645 DLILAAEELLAQNE
-659 AQLAELIEEQAEN
+659 AKLSELTEEYAES
-672 YLDEDNFPDGKMTD
+672 YFDEDNFADSKVSDT
-686 ANIKKRIKALD
+686 NIKKRIKALD
-697 KKADAEELAVL
+697 KKADAEEIAVL
-708 QKYLDLKGDISLNKK
+708 QQYLDLKGNISLNKK
-723 LIKERKYDLLTAL
+723 VIKDRKYDLLTAL
-736 LVKYANL
+736 MVKYADL
-743 SEEDIKRFVIEKKWF
+743 SGEDIKRLVIEKKWF
-758 ASLGSRL
+758 ATLSAQL
-765 DGEMQ
+765 DSEMQ

-777 SKVSALAERYAQT
+777 SKVSALAERYTQT
-790 LPEIDAEIADLE
+790 LPEIDDEIADLE
-802 AKVAAHLKQMYCMFA
+802 AKVAEHLKQMGY
-817 IVLQKSARPRY
+817 
-828 LKNGIVLNLRRYC
+828 
-841 QL
+841 

>member
-46 RSDAAFDIEIP
+46 RSDVAFDIEIP
-57 EGCYFEDFVALK
+57 DGCCFEDFVALK

-251 KDDDQLKTFDYIVA
+251 KDDYQLKTFDYIVA

-278 KAEDEYRRWGE
+278 KAEDEYHRWGE

-392 KDGAKNRLR
+392 KDGSKNRLR

-445 PDTEILQD
+445 SDTEILQD

-477 PSLRSDLFSEHPTR
+477 PSLRGDLFSEHPTR
-491 EGYYSLNCEQDA
+491 KGYYLLNCEQDA
-503 IRDTVSANVDFQKQ
+503 IRDTVSANADFQKQ
-517 SEVFKRRFTDWCDK
+517 SEVFKRSFADWCDK
-531 HRGELNSLA
+531 HRAELNALV

-552 GNSLLEFF
+552 GNSLLEIFG
-560 SADRSLVD
+560 ADKSLVD

-592 SGGWTVQLYTPQAT
+592 SGGWTVQLYTPQPA

-636 VDEYFADKR
+636 IDEFFADKR

-672 YLDEDNFPDGKMTD
+672 YLDEDNFLDSKMTD

-697 KKADAEELAVL
+697 KKADADELAVL

-736 LVKYANL
+736 LVKYADL
-743 SEEDIKRFVIEKKWF
+743 SEEDINRLVIEKKWF

-777 SKVSALAERYAQT
+777 SKVSALAERYEQT

-802 AKVAAHLKQMYCMFA
+802 AKVANHFKLMGY
-817 IVLQKSARPRY
+817 
-828 LKNGIVLNLRRYC
+828 
-841 QL
+841 